1 MKTLYK
7 ILALLLLCIEVPIAI
22 TISFCTMILGT
33 VIVLFEKLF
42 RATSA
47 LERTKDRITIVVSM
61 CLLAIAGTIIAIID

>member
-1 MKTLYK
+1 
-7 ILALLLLCIEVPIAI
+7 
-22 TISFCTMILGT
+22 MILGT